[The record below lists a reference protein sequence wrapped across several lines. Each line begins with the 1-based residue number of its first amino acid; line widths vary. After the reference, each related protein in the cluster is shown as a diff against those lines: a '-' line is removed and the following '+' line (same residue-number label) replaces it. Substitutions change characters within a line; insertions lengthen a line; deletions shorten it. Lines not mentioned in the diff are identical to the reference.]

1 MAKTSHFE
9 RLYYCVKVPAY
20 NSSVKFENYGSAL
33 KYLDDLESKGIRYQ
47 LKPSTMNL
55 REFIRQQW
63 ESDQHAA
70 DDLGVSLRTIKNWMA
85 LNPTGILKHSTQI
98 VAMQKVEP
106 LELFD
111 AVARNN

>member
-1 MAKTSHFE
+1 MAAQLNTSTTS
-9 RLYYCVKVPAY
+9 KA
-20 NSSVKFENYGSAL
+20 KASAT
-33 KYLDDLESKGIRYQ
+33 KS
-47 LKPSTMNL
+47 KPSTMNL
-55 REFIRQQW
+55 KEFIRQQW

-106 LELFD
+106 LQLFD
-111 AVARNN
+111 AVAETIEQINEKRKR